1 MYYKENDNLDIER
14 INYYRSL
21 PKEELE
27 RLIEE
32 KELEILIELEEFRKK
47 KQEIN
52 LNSEDL

>member
-1 MYYKENDNLDIER
+1 MYYRENDNLNIER

-21 PKEELE
+21 PIEELE

-32 KELEILIELEEFRKK
+32 KELEILIDLEKIRKK